1 MRSMWGFLFIW
12 DWDPSKDFLFVWD
25 RGSIWN
31 LDQQGPKLAQC
42 NFLHFQPLI
51 MQSSWMIVVPLS
63 ISELPGKLSNS
74 QPSWHEG
81 RSQLNAT
88 PTTAL
93 EGNAVHWRIV
103 HCNFLHFA
111 TPLAGN
117 GMHHRPKGNDC
128 LAREDCQVIARR
140 LTSFQIALS
149 PILSYLLHRLS
160 NERSQCITLKLD
172 IYYFPISA

>member
-1 MRSMWGFLFIW
+1 MTLIW

-25 RGSIWN
+25 RESIWN
-31 LDQQGPKLAQC
+31 LHQQGPKLAQC

-74 QPSWHEG
+74 RPSWHEG

-93 EGNAVHWRIV
+93 EGNALKNCSLQLTAPCHTTCWQWDASQAKGQWLPRPRGLPGNCQAVDLLP
-103 HCNFLHFA
+103 NS
-111 TPLAGN
+111 TLAN
-117 GMHHRPKGNDC
+117 T
-128 LAREDCQVIARR
+128 V
-140 LTSFQIALS
+140 LTFSQAL
-149 PILSYLLHRLS
+149 
-160 NERSQCITLKLD
+160 
-172 IYYFPISA
+172 